1 MAKSIAI
8 ARTPCQN
15 PPVQSPIRKA
25 GIIPITG
32 PKYGITFEMPA
43 NIPINTAASSP
54 MIESPIDDSTATIR
68 ASSSAP
74 LMNLDSTAFISLRV
88 SIRTACPF
96 CGITRCMNFLHRPR
110 KNCLSFIR
118 YMLMMI
124 PTRISSRLPLMLVK
138 NEMTD
143 EALTLLPIHFIT
155 ASVTSVILSERIPAG
170 ILAVIHLWKILSYF
184 IIPASRSDTVVG
196 ISATETLPSI
206 MAAKPY
212 ISAMTAAIT
221 SR

>member
-1 MAKSIAI
+1 
-8 ARTPCQN
+8 
-15 PPVQSPIRKA
+15 
-25 GIIPITG
+25 
-32 PKYGITFEMPA
+32 
-43 NIPINTAASSP
+43 
-54 MIESPIDDSTATIR
+54 
-68 ASSSAP
+68 
-74 LMNLDSTAFISLRV
+74 
-88 SIRTACPF
+88 
-96 CGITRCMNFLHRPR
+96 
-110 KNCLSFIR
+110 
-118 YMLMMI
+118 
-124 PTRISSRLPLMLVK
+124 MLVK